1 MTAEPISRAEAK
13 ALGLK
18 HYFTGK
24 ACPKGHVSKRTTHNT
39 SCAECQREIR
49 ERLRRKL
56 RGQKGLPLPRDV
68 PAPVAVAFHDYVPD
82 PFEMLDEPPRDDGR
96 HCIVRIVQSANLG

>member
-49 ERLRRKL
+49 ERIRRKL
-56 RGQKGLPLPRDV
+56 RGHRQRSLRGLFGPQGPCPTSGCSSPL
-68 PAPVAVAFHDYVPD
+68 
-82 PFEMLDEPPRDDGR
+82 
-96 HCIVRIVQSANLG
+96 

>member
-1 MTAEPISRAEAK
+1 MTAELISRAEAK

-49 ERLRRKL
+49 ERIRRKL
-56 RGQKGLPLPRDV
+56 RGHRQRSLRGNCLALKGLPLPRDV
-68 PAPVAVAFHDYVPD
+68 PAPCS
-82 PFEMLDEPPRDDGR
+82 GR
-96 HCIVRIVQSANLG
+96 FS

>member
-49 ERLRRKL
+49 ERIRRKV
-56 RGQKGLPLPRDV
+56 RGTVRFGPQRPSPTSGCSNPLQR
-68 PAPVAVAFHDYVPD
+68 AYLASN
-82 PFEMLDEPPRDDGR
+82 E
-96 HCIVRIVQSANLG
+96 Q

>member
-13 ALGLK
+13 AVGLK

-49 ERLRRKL
+49 ERIRRKL
-56 RGQKGLPLPRDV
+56 RGHRQRSLRGLFGPQRPCPTSGCSSPL
-68 PAPVAVAFHDYVPD
+68 
-82 PFEMLDEPPRDDGR
+82 
-96 HCIVRIVQSANLG
+96 